1 MESSSSKLTPF
12 NKFFSRQNSVN
23 INSSLTLILEKRDHA
38 WQFNKNSD
46 RTKPFVGRSFGNI
59 ESMCIEDRYQEFL
72 RKGKPAN
79 LQILNLGKFSID
91 LNYLMLF
98 LTFDRYNVQYHRA
111 VRRGFNHIRSRN
123 DLNTRFTVVIK
134 LVERD
139 GFDSEN
145 NQFNFLGYRWV
156 QI

>member
-1 MESSSSKLTPF
+1 MESSNSKLTPF

-79 LQILNLGKFSID
+79 L
-91 LNYLMLF
+91 
-98 LTFDRYNVQYHRA
+98 
-111 VRRGFNHIRSRN
+111 
-123 DLNTRFTVVIK
+123 
-134 LVERD
+134 
-139 GFDSEN
+139 
-145 NQFNFLGYRWV
+145 
-156 QI
+156 